1 MHQATN
7 PPKHKLQN
15 SPRKSAAQLPYFSFS
30 WQIFTFLRLEILQI
44 FDTFRPE
51 PSGPRLIPP
60 LDDGRHLL
68 LLLLPLLLLLRL
80 LLSGP
85 DLLSPPARLPPASGR
100 HRGPLLQLLLPPL
113 LPPLPPPSGVV
124 SRAAPRVFTPSVLCR
139 SNITCQRQM
148 KHGIG
153 MGMDGQLHFVNQVH
167 LWWQFRLKTLPLT
180 ASSAATT
187 FFSRTAVVPEEGGE
201 LRELMQAFSQLVP
214 VEDCCG
220 A

>member
-1 MHQATN
+1 MHQATK

-60 LDDGRHLL
+60 LDVGRHPFLLFLL
-68 LLLLPLLLLLRL
+68 LLLF

-124 SRAAPRVFTPSVLCR
+124 SGAAPRVFTPSVLCR
-139 SNITCQRQM
+139 SNITCQTQM
-148 KHGIG
+148 GLG
-153 MGMDGQLHFVNQVH
+153 WVWDG
-167 LWWQFRLKTLPLT
+167 WIITLC
-180 ASSAATT
+180 
-187 FFSRTAVVPEEGGE
+187 
-201 LRELMQAFSQLVP
+201 Q
-214 VEDCCG
+214 
-220 A
+220 